1 MGRKTGMTDQQTV
14 SMTQQGYDALILELN
29 ELKEVKLPAAIQR
42 VADARAHG
50 DLSEN
55 SEYHAAREDLAVLY
69 GRVEEIEFLIQRAE
83 VVDTVQNGTVNIGS
97 QVVVEIEGQDGHH
110 TFHIVGEW
118 EADPTQRKISE
129 KSPLGQALSGKKKGD
144 RVELEVPAG
153 KVIYSIH
160 EVK

>member
-1 MGRKTGMTDQQTV
+1 MGRKIGMTDQQTV
-14 SMTQQGYDALILELN
+14 SMTQQGYDALVLELS
-29 ELKEVKLPAAIQR
+29 ELKETKLPAAIQR

-55 SEYHAAREDLAVLY
+55 SEYHAAREDLAVIY

-83 VVDTVQNGTVNIGS
+83 VIESVQNGTVNIGS
-97 QVVVEIEGQDGHH
+97 QVIVEIEGQDGHH